1 MNKYRLIVKVL
12 SWSLLAK
19 ALLYKRC
26 PNTLE
31 ATACF
36 SLPLPVCYSLLH
48 THAKSPNNHRS
59 FHPQLFPAFLPF
71 FPVSADG
78 LMRSFLSHSG
88 SSPPLVLCERLECE
102 RHLRL
107 WHHAPSLPLACHA
120 APFDRFKARSGR
132 QEGSDTPAAKRGALL
147 SQ

>member
-48 THAKSPNNHRS
+48 THAKSPNNHRL

-71 FPVSADG
+71 SRFLPTAWWEASSLIQVPRRLSSSASVLNVSDICASDITRPLYLSRAVRLLLIVSKPG
-78 LMRSFLSHSG
+78 VGGRRAPTPPQRS
-88 SSPPLVLCERLECE
+88 VALC
-102 RHLRL
+102 
-107 WHHAPSLPLACHA
+107 
-120 APFDRFKARSGR
+120 
-132 QEGSDTPAAKRGALL
+132 
-147 SQ
+147 